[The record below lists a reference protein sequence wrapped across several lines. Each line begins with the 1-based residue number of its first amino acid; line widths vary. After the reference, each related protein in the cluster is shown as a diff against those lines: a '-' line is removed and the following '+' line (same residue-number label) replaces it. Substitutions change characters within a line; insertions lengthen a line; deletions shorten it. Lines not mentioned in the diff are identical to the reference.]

1 MTSFGNYTLLEPIG
15 RGDMGTTYRAQGG
28 MGVVALKVLD
38 RVQITRPGQ
47 LGSAVDLAQFAATFS
62 HPRLHPTLEVI
73 EIEEGD
79 GGKMGIV
86 TPLVA
91 TGSLAAVFARGAKI
105 PPKQTF
111 KVLGQLASALQHLHD
126 QEVAHGSVKPT
137 NVLMDEEGNASLT
150 DLSMAHLRELG
161 LVPPDGP
168 TKQHMFFMP
177 PEREYHAAPEVI
189 GDVFSLGV
197 LAAMMLTGKLPFDQ
211 PEPEA
216 RGVIRID
223 GVPPAI
229 VAVLR
234 RELNPQL
241 RWRYPDLGSFMN
253 ALKDA
258 TQGKVDPDTERM
270 FGVKASPPEQQP

>member
-1 MTSFGNYTLLEPIG
+1 MATFGNYTLLEPIG
-15 RGDMGTTYRAQGG
+15 RGDMGTTYRAQAQGSSDI
-28 MGVVALKVLD
+28 VALKVLD
-38 RVQITRPGQ
+38 KVEITSVGQ
-47 LGSAVDLAQFAATFS
+47 LGSAVDLARFAATFS

-79 GGKMGIV
+79 GGQIGIV
-86 TPLVA
+86 TPFAAAGPL
-91 TGSLAAVFARGAKI
+91 SAVFARGTKI

-137 NVLMDEEGNASLT
+137 NVLLDAEGNAALT

-161 LVPPDGP
+161 LVPADGP
-168 TKQHMFFMP
+168 TRQHLFFMA

-197 LAAMMLTGKLPFDQ
+197 LAAMMFTGRLPFDQ

-216 RGVIRID
+216 RGVLQIE

-229 VAVLR
+229 AAVLR

-241 RWRYPDLGSFMN
+241 RWRYTDLGSFMG
-253 ALKDA
+253 ALKEA
-258 TQGKVDPDTERM
+258 TQGKVDPETERL
-270 FGVKASPPEQQP
+270 FGVKQPPPEP